1 MRRMTKRVN
10 IKAPVAIRT
19 ITPPIYGT
27 IRNIEMTTSDI
38 LKCLCRRAIVEEIL
52 DDGSTVRLSMKN
64 YYLDNN
70 KPVVVEIPKIEKPT
84 VVNVVNNT
92 VVEDPRPAA
101 VIIEEEDLKEIEEPK
116 EYTEEPAEEETVE
129 ESSDELEV
137 KTEFVTGT
145 TIVEEDETPTEE
157 PVSETTVASTNAQP
171 QNNNNNYNHKKK
183 KHR

>member
-52 DDGSTVRLSMKN
+52 DDGSTIRLSMKN

-70 KPVVVEIPKIEKPT
+70 KPVVVEIPKTEKPT

-92 VVEDPRPAA
+92 VVEDPRPTA
-101 VIIEEEDLKEIEEPK
+101 VIIEEEDLKEIEEP
-116 EYTEEPAEEETVE
+116 AEETVE
-129 ESSDELEV
+129 ESSDELEIETV
-137 KTEFVTGT
+137 FVTGT
-145 TIVEEDETPTEE
+145 TIVEEDETPAEE
-157 PVSETTVASTNAQP
+157 PVGETTVATINTQP